1 MERLLHEDEIYSGDE
16 ADEGG
21 KVIPMQ
27 AFSLEEH
34 VGNDSENNE

>member
-34 VGNDSENNE
+34 IGDDGKHNE